1 MLENEKKFKILI
13 VDDQKDI
20 LEILSFHFA
29 NQGFEVNN
37 TNQAQEAMKMLT
49 KDHDYDAIVCDIV
62 MPDISGVQVLKHL
75 RSFDEKT
82 QLYVIS
88 GYNDY
93 STEELK
99 GMGAN
104 AVFKKPFDID
114 LLVKKLK
121 SLLNDIV

>member
-1 MLENEKKFKILI
+1 M
-13 VDDQKDI
+13 
-20 LEILSFHFA
+20 
-29 NQGFEVNN
+29 
-37 TNQAQEAMKMLT
+37 
-49 KDHDYDAIVCDIV
+49 
-62 MPDISGVQVLKHL
+62 
-75 RSFDEKT
+75 RKT

-114 LLVKKLK
+114 LLVKKIK
-121 SLLNDIV
+121 ISFK